1 MRRHRTPPCEGS
13 IYPPPYTQQ
22 QHSGA
27 HIGATRL
34 NPTLRHLCVCVC
46 FRATECGMRNGD
58 ALLFLGR
65 RHTHFRENMPAELNV
80 VSSLLLHFVDESFD
94 FFDYKLVRQAK
105 DASI

>member
-1 MRRHRTPPCEGS
+1 
-13 IYPPPYTQQ
+13 
-22 QHSGA
+22 
-27 HIGATRL
+27 
-34 NPTLRHLCVCVC
+34 
-46 FRATECGMRNGD
+46 MRNGD